1 MIKRILKNTD
11 RKCLYKFVYNMGVKG
26 TLSFARFQKRLKK
39 GEFFPAFHFISVTD
53 DCNLNCQGCWVTGK
67 KKNARMEP
75 EQLDR
80 IISET
85 KAKGSYFFGILGG
98 EPLLYKPLFDVF
110 RKHSDCYFQLFTNGT
125 LLTPKVAE
133 ELRKIS
139 NVSPLISFEG
149 DEQVADVRR
158 GGSNVYRRT
167 TEAVENATNA
177 GLITGV
183 AMSVCK
189 SNLDLALSPDF
200 IDSLI
205 QKNVAYLWY
214 YIYRPVGENPTL
226 ELALDKDEIQ
236 QLRNYMVE
244 ARSKYDI
251 AIIDAY
257 WDENGN
263 GLCPAASGLSHHI
276 NASGYIEP
284 CPVIQFATDRV
295 NGKPLDEVYSSSVFL
310 KELKREIPKK
320 TNGCIIMEDPQW
332 LVDFVE
338 KHDAADTSGRGN
350 EIERLKAMPKVP
362 SHGSGIPVR
371 EKSWVYRFAKKRAF
385 FGLGAYG

>member
-167 TEAVENATNA
+167 TEAIENATNA

-205 QKNVAYLWY
+205 HKNVAYLWY
-214 YIYRPVGENPTL
+214 YIYRPVGESPTL

-236 QLRNYMVE
+236 RLRNYMVE

-310 KELKREIPKK
+310 KELKQEIPKK
-320 TNGCIIMEDPQW
+320 TSGCIIMEDPQW